1 MSPARRASTYHSR
14 AAGHNRGLDQDQAES
29 RSWSDFLLSM
39 IFSEN
44 RVPLFGIML

>member
-1 MSPARRASTYHSR
+1 MTFLRIVISLLASC
-14 AAGHNRGLDQDQAES
+14 
-29 RSWSDFLLSM
+29 LSM